1 MRNRFMIYRKG
12 HSVASALLFVLLI
25 AHLLLPP
32 LAWLGSAAG
41 FPLGNLFS
49 SEGVRWYYLHIQDC
63 YRSPFMAV
71 VFPVVLV
78 FGAIERSGLSE
89 IIKDTISKGVLSLTY
104 RQRKA
109 CLMAGT
115 FLLLYLAGMLLLLL
129 GPHAILL
136 SVTGHLYP
144 SPFVSGILQTMS
156 LGFVLT
162 SLLYAVLSFHLR
174 GWQECLSV
182 LYWGIQRYD
191 VMDSYLHVGRAA
203 LQCLMLC
210 MERSLKRMYGKFSR
224 LKGASSLGILAKIS
238 ILM

>member
-115 FLLLYLAGMLLLLL
+115 FLLLYMAGMLLLLL

-174 GWQECLSV
+174 GSGRNACLYCIGESN
-182 LYWGIQRYD
+182 
-191 VMDSYLHVGRAA
+191 VM
-203 LQCLMLC
+203 
-210 MERSLKRMYGKFSR
+210 MYGFLSPCWPR
-224 LKGASSLGILAKIS
+224 SSTMPYAMYGTEPKEDVRKVFKA
-238 ILM
+238 

>member
-12 HSVASALLFVLLI
+12 HSVASALLFVLLM

-89 IIKDTISKGVLSLTY
+89 IIKDTIT
-104 RQRKA
+104 
-109 CLMAGT
+109 
-115 FLLLYLAGMLLLLL
+115 
-129 GPHAILL
+129 
-136 SVTGHLYP
+136 
-144 SPFVSGILQTMS
+144 

-191 VMDSYLHVGRAA
+191 VWILISMLAA
-203 LQCLMLC
+203 QLYNALC
-210 MERSLKRMYGKFSR
+210 YVWN
-224 LKGASSLGILAKIS
+224 GA
-238 ILM
+238 

>member
-25 AHLLLPP
+25 AHLLLPL

-49 SEGVRWYYLHIQDC
+49 SEGIRWYYLHIQDC

-115 FLLLYLAGMLLLLL
+115 FLLLYLAGMLLLLF
-129 GPHAILL
+129 GPYAILL

-162 SLLYAVLSFHLR
+162 SLLYAVLSFQAGR
-174 GWQECLSV
+174 NACLYCIGESN
-182 LYWGIQRYD
+182 
-191 VMDSYLHVGRAA
+191 VM
-203 LQCLMLC
+203 
-210 MERSLKRMYGKFSR
+210 MYGFSSPCWPCNSTMPYAMYGTEPKEDGR
-224 LKGASSLGILAKIS
+224 KVFKA
-238 ILM
+238 

>member
-25 AHLLLPP
+25 AHLLLPL
-32 LAWLGSAAG
+32 LAWLGRAAG

-49 SEGVRWYYLHIQDC
+49 SEGIRWYYLHIQDC
-63 YRSPFMAV
+63 YRSPFMTV

-78 FGAIERSGLSE
+78 LGAIERSGLSE
-89 IIKDTISKGVLSLTY
+89 IIEDSVSKGVLSLTY

-115 FLLLYLAGMLLLLL
+115 FLLLYLAGMLLLLF
-129 GPHAILL
+129 GPYAILL

-191 VMDSYLHVGRAA
+191 VWILISMLAVQLYNA
-203 LQCLMLC
+203 LC
-210 MERSLKRMYGKFSR
+210 YVWN
-224 LKGASSLGILAKIS
+224 GA
-238 ILM
+238 